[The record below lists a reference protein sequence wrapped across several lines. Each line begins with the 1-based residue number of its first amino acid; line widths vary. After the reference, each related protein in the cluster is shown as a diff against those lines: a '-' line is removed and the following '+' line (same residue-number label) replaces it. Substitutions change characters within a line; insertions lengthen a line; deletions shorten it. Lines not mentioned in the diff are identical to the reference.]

1 MIGGSIKKD
10 FLMAYGITE
19 SQFSQLNNTQIDNL
33 AEIFKLIG
41 FGLYDKIR
49 SYIGT
54 DNDFNKFILSL
65 IKEVVENNDD
75 LITELTD
82 IDEDNDKFSLL
93 MSIFL
98 DIDETVFEKAYD
110 NYYGYNQ
117 IKSVIDYLKKNKK
130 KEYQIDY
137 ILYYFF
143 GEKLSGKLGSIEQYK
158 GEFDIIEKEMNRK
171 ISEIKILL
179 DQNFEKD
186 NIPNKEILIWFRINF
201 FDFPENKGLL
211 INNFREK
218 GYKTNHLKL
227 DFSSI
232 LNQQSI
238 DWENTEQDNFFP
250 ISEKAK
256 IAGIKEVEYKT
267 TQEVLENSLDENSK
281 KIYRWLQKKLD
292 DDQLKLESALAVG
305 NCFFESIG
313 IVLYTYGIYNNV
325 NVNNLRNL
333 LHKHLVKN
341 KDLIYKNFDKETK
354 DDYIK
359 LDKSLIN
366 PESYVENNIQV
377 AEMAK
382 VLKRPIRVFYNQKN
396 ERDPDTFGSDYK
408 DQLINLINFQK
419 TKDGRQYQHYDALV
433 YI

>member
-1 MIGGSIKKD
+1 MFNNFFHNKYLKIKKKYLLMIGGSIKKD
-10 FLMAYGITE
+10 FLLAYGITE

-41 FGLYDKIR
+41 IDLYDKIR

-54 DNDFNKFILSL
+54 VNDFILSL
-65 IKEVVENNDD
+65 IKEVENNDD

-82 IDEDNDKFSLL
+82 IKEDNDKFSLL

-110 NYYGYNQ
+110 NNYGYNQ

-143 GEKLSGKLGSIEQYK
+143 GVKLSGKLGSIEQYK

-179 DQNFEKD
+179 DQNFEKN

-211 INNFREK
+211 INDFKKKGYKTNHLKLDFSPILNQQSIDWKNTEQDNFREK

-227 DFSSI
+227 DLS
-232 LNQQSI
+232 
-238 DWENTEQDNFFP
+238 P
-250 ISEKAK
+250 
-256 IAGIKEVEYKT
+256 
-267 TQEVLENSLDENSK
+267 
-281 KIYRWLQKKLD
+281 
-292 DDQLKLESALAVG
+292 
-305 NCFFESIG
+305 
-313 IVLYTYGIYNNV
+313 
-325 NVNNLRNL
+325 
-333 LHKHLVKN
+333 
-341 KDLIYKNFDKETK
+341 
-354 DDYIK
+354 
-359 LDKSLIN
+359 
-366 PESYVENNIQV
+366 
-377 AEMAK
+377 
-382 VLKRPIRVFYNQKN
+382 
-396 ERDPDTFGSDYK
+396 
-408 DQLINLINFQK
+408 
-419 TKDGRQYQHYDALV
+419 
-433 YI
+433 